1 MLQGA
6 STGSFKLGSLI
17 SIREARL
24 GGFSMAEMLVVMLIM
39 SFIAIGVPAIHF
51 KKTELK
57 TKRSLHGRY
66 ECYYDGDQ
74 LMQYYINEEGTPTG
88 PNAVDK
94 CTFTPPKNAIYF
106 LIHAVGGGGGAANVS
121 GSISVN
127 PKTENSTF
135 RSPNDFPEWLREVQG
150 LGKLPDV
157 TSVPPIYNTTRS
169 GPYATVTYGK
179 AGNAGDTVSI
189 FFPRL
194 TGFEIIMKPGK
205 GGAIGNDGEE
215 TTVEFKKLNDPDEEV
230 IEVIKAEGGTSGGSD
245 TGTYPLWLDGDGA
258 MCPVKELAGRKF
270 NQADFVTNI
279 EMDEDT
285 EMDTQLTAESV
296 LAGSGGAGAYGIYT
310 GTGNV
315 TYTVEDD
322 DGNPIDVS
330 SYVRKSTCASPK
342 LCDNNQAP
350 SGSVCEAQA
359 GKNGAV
365 VILW

>member
-66 ECYYDGDQ
+66 ECYYDGET
-74 LMQYYINEEGTPTG
+74 LKEYYINEEGAATG
-88 PNAVDK
+88 PNEVEE
-94 CTFTPPKNAIYF
+94 CTFSPPRNAVYF
-106 LIHAVGGGGGAANVS
+106 LIHAVGGGGGASDVS

-157 TSVPPIYNTTRS
+157 TSVPPEYNATRS
-169 GPYATVTYGK
+169 GSHATVTYGK
-179 AGNAGDTVSI
+179 SGSAGKSVSI

-205 GGAIGNDGEE
+205 GGAIGDDGEE
-215 TTVEFKKLNDPDEEV
+215 TLVQFKKLNDPDEKV
-230 IEVIKAEGGTSGGSD
+230 IDVIKAEGGTKGSGSE
-245 TGTYPLWLDGDGA
+245 TYPLWLDGDGA
-258 MCPVKELAGRKF
+258 MCPIKELVDRKF
-270 NQADFVTNI
+270 NQADFATNI

-310 GTGNV
+310 GTANV
-315 TYTVEDD
+315 TYTVNGD
-322 DGNPIDVS
+322 NVS
-330 SYVRKSTCASPK
+330 DYVRKPTCDEPK
-342 LCDNNQAP
+342 LCDNDAAP
-350 SGSVCEAQA
+350 SGGSCPAQA
-359 GKNGAV
+359 GRNGAV